1 MMNGDPLHLYID
13 PEATPIVIHKP
24 ANIPIHGQE
33 KVLADLKRDVS
44 LGVLERVSLNTPTT
58 WCSRMVVRA
67 KADGTPRR
75 TFDLQPQNQHSYR

>member
-1 MMNGDPLHLYID
+1 MKDWLLNCYAGSSFNTCEHQPLPMMNGDPLHLYID

-44 LGVLERVSLNTPTT
+44 LGVLERVST
-58 WCSRMVVRA
+58 
-67 KADGTPRR
+67 
-75 TFDLQPQNQHSYR
+75 LQLHGAPEWW